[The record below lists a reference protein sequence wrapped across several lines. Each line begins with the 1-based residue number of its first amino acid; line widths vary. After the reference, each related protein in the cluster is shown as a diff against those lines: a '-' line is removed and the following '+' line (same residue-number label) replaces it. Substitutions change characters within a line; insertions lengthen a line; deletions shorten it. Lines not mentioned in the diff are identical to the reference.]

1 MSCQVVQVQDRVLLL
16 KQQLESILARLP
28 SPPQPQAEK
37 SGANATLNTENA
49 PDISTCH
56 PPVASPE
63 PWPSREREPE
73 EPTPE
78 GTTGAWSSS
87 SWFSCSLLLD
97 PAASDSPPLPENGC
111 HPVLWVA
118 PYADFSAEDSDMLK
132 DDGENRSAYFLPPN
146 LIFAQIRSLT

>member
-1 MSCQVVQVQDRVLLL
+1 LIVHFLGSLMSCQAVQVQDRVLLL

-97 PAASDSPPLPENGC
+97 PAA
-111 HPVLWVA
+111 
-118 PYADFSAEDSDMLK
+118 YADFSAEDSDMLK